1 MHAYVPMK
9 IEEEI
14 LIVCWILTQ
23 LVADFFKKPG
33 GTGSGQGQWHVC
45 TCVLFRC
52 VCPALPS
59 QTMSEYVSAQSTVQ
73 GSVSQKASY
82 TGMKMDR
89 SYDKNF

>member
-33 GTGSGQGQWHVC
+33 GTGRQGQWHVC